1 MLKNKINAYDLFLY
15 KNNKQIHALR
25 IAIGFVICFLIFREF
40 NIQSHSWPL
49 ISLVVVLAPTSFV
62 GNVLPRARHR
72 IYGTLIGV
80 LLGLMSMFIAR
91 VSFSLSVF
99 YVFTCFLFI
108 GFLSSTKYQYVAIL
122 MGITLSVICSAAPNN
137 YQIALWR
144 GADIIIGSSAAVL
157 ISLFFPQRAEVHW
170 RVAYEGIFMDIR
182 SSIAYVFSKNTER
195 ERYKIKKFLSR
206 AKTKIELN
214 QKIYTPLAKEMRVAI
229 SEIKKVDDCVL
240 EIIITIELMFNSI
253 WIYQKHN
260 ESIEIINVLSET
272 YMYILDFFRAIA
284 IYVINPNDDVLKM
297 AHLRLKDKCENLQKR
312 FSGSDLINQCDVPD
326 LWLELNMFS
335 LIESLESYI
344 LLISSPKSLSQ

>member
-25 IAIGFVICFLIFREF
+25 IAIGFAICFLIFREF

-49 ISLVVVLAPTSFV
+49 ISLVVVLTPTSFV

-99 YVFTCFLFI
+99 YIFACFLFI

-122 MGITLSVICSAAPNN
+122 MGITLSVICSASPTN

-170 RVAYEGIFMDIR
+170 RAAYESIFMDIR
-182 SSIAYVFSKNTER
+182 SSIAYVFSKNVEKDR
-195 ERYKIKKFLSR
+195 DKIKILLSR
-206 AKTKIELN
+206 AKTKVELN
-214 QKIYTPLAKEMRVAI
+214 QKIYTPLSKEMRVAV
-229 SEIKKVDDCVL
+229 SEVKKIDNCVL
-240 EIIITIELMFNSI
+240 EIIINIELVFNSI
-253 WIYQKHN
+253 WINQKYN
-260 ESIEIINVLSET
+260 KSIDIVNALSEVNV
-272 YMYILDFFRAIA
+272 YMLDFFRVIA
-284 IYVINPNDDVLKM
+284 IHIINPNDDLLKM
-297 AHLRLKDKCENLQKR
+297 SLFRLKDECEILQKR
-312 FSGSDLINQCDVPD
+312 ASESDLINQCDVPD
-326 LWLELNMFS
+326 VWLELNMFS

-344 LLISSPKSLSQ
+344 LLMTSPKKISQ